1 MRWKRIA
8 PVAFRLVDEIKY
20 KLTEAEKRGDY
31 AEGIELLGG
40 FPLADYPFEDC
51 TASASE
57 CEQYRQHDIE
67 QFKARGDRKPDIIFF
82 VIETFRGWTGD
93 IRVPATCEK
102 LPNICKLAKSG
113 LYFPNAHSVGYPS
126 IEGFLG
132 VLAGVWAHPQTTFLS
147 DYPNTRMRA
156 LPEILGEAGYY
167 RMVLTATEPSF
178 DNLHPWF
185 AKWFDYS
192 EYKHVS
198 NGDDRF
204 CLMPILDA
212 AKSIEHLEAAY
223 YRYRILPDSITH
235 SENYRGYYSSRTVF
249 ERIAEYSVK
258 WNFTDKERTMVKS
271 MFANQFVDY
280 AVKCAN
286 NPKVNYKTF
295 SAFINDILEDEKKNP
310 IFSDGKIM
318 YMSKVYRRYYKLMM
332 KRHFYRLYQCIK
344 MITKISKMKS
354 KKQRR

>member
-1 MRWKRIA
+1 MFFSVLI
-8 PVAFRLVDEIKY
+8 PLY
-20 KLTEAEKRGDY
+20 NAEKYFSECLDSVLAQGFDDFEIVVVDDGSTDNSGAVADEYQKKHPERVRVIHKENSGVLLTRRRLLKESKGEYILWVDADDAVKPSLMKDLYNEITDKSPDVIVYDY
-31 AEGIELLGG
+31 ELYDNPQKVVRSLPMPDKAVAEGEEKHAIYTKLLFGKDMNELWTK
-40 FPLADYPFEDC
+40 C
-51 TASASE
+51 IKRSII
-57 CEQYRQHDIE
+57 DID
-67 QFKARGDRKPDIIFF
+67 A
-82 VIETFRGWTGD
+82 
-93 IRVPATCEK
+93 
-102 LPNICKLAKSG
+102 
-113 LYFPNAHSVGYPS
+113 
-126 IEGFLG
+126 
-132 VLAGVWAHPQTTFLS
+132 
-147 DYPNTRMRA
+147 
-156 LPEILGEAGYY
+156 
-167 RMVLTATEPSF
+167 
-178 DNLHPWF
+178 
-185 AKWFDYS
+185 DYS

>member
-1 MRWKRIA
+1 MEHVIKHVIKRTRRTQSACGNRVDARIGKE
-8 PVAFRLVDEIKY
+8 PVRKLHAVDVDAEITLKGAVNHRKY
-20 KLTEAEKRGDY
+20 LRVDKLNQVFSRVAVALAR
-31 AEGIELLGG
+31 LGG
-40 FPLADYPFEDC
+40 
-51 TASASE
+51 
-57 CEQYRQHDIE
+57 
-67 QFKARGDRKPDIIFF
+67 GDF
-82 VIETFRGWTGD
+82 
-93 IRVPATCEK
+93 
-102 LPNICKLAKSG
+102 
-113 LYFPNAHSVGYPS
+113 
-126 IEGFLG
+126 G
-132 VLAGVWAHPQTTFLS
+132 VLDFKLQRLAVFLKHGDS
-147 DYPNTRMRA
+147 V
-156 LPEILGEAGYY
+156 LY
-167 RMVLTATEPSF
+167 RIKLLFGKDMNELWTKCIKRSIIDIDA
-178 DNLHPWF
+178 
-185 AKWFDYS
+185 DYS

-223 YRYRILPDSITH
+223 YRYRILPNSITH

-332 KRHFYRLYQCIK
+332 KRHFYRLYQSIK